1 MSAISN
7 ATVSDDRISFEP
19 EGLVVSYGLAEEG
32 DYSLVVTTSEGDAT
46 DFIETNWAG
55 DSDFALVTLVS
66 KERDTRLIVMISNT
80 KAVSASLTTPVP
92 APAPGPFLESLSVEV
107 TMTVEARVEY
117 DAAAGVLTLVRPS
130 ACCDLDDSDDV
141 LGRWDRDVVNSG
153 ALVHRLPLGQVVVEV
168 DSTDRAVE
176 SSVRRMLALG
186 KLVREG
192 VPWPV
197 YGGQR
202 FRAVRV
208 VTD

>member
-1 MSAISN
+1 MSTT
-7 ATVSDDRISFEP
+7 ATPIAPDEHIRFEP
-19 EGLVVSYGLAEEG
+19 EGLVVSYGYTPENG
-32 DYSLVVTTSEGDAT
+32 YSVVVSDRNGGAT
-46 DFIETNWAG
+46 DFKETDFAG
-55 DSDFALVTLVS
+55 DEDNAIITLVS
-66 KERDTRLIVMISNT
+66 KLRDTRLVVMIGDT
-80 KAVSASLTTPVP
+80 HATSASLTTPVP

-130 ACCDLDDSDDV
+130 ACCDLDDSDEV
-141 LGRWDRDVVNSG
+141 LGRWDRDVVDSG
-153 ALVHRLPLGQVVVEV
+153 ALVRRLPLGQVVVEV

-192 VPWPV
+192 VPWGV